1 MVEEKQLKISEM
13 TKKVGVE
20 AHVLRYW
27 EEELGLPIKRNSLG
41 HRYYTEDD
49 VEQFMQIK
57 EWKDKGIQLK
67 GIKSILELPEETEA
81 DRGNPVS
88 KPSGKTFL
96 LKMPAE
102 EYGVS
107 DYDLEKEKED
117 KSYRLQM
124 LLKGLIKEAVKESS
138 TEMATDIKDSI
149 IKEMDY
155 QFRMAAEEQEKQCE
169 RYQKQQE
176 EYFEKLDY
184 MITDKLQTKRKKR
197 TGLFGAGQK

>member
-41 HRYYTEDD
+41 HRYYTEED
-49 VEQFMQIK
+49 VEQFMRIK

-67 GIKSILELPEETEA
+67 GIKSILGLPEETEA
-81 DRGNPVS
+81 EMEKTMP
-88 KPSGKTFL
+88 KPSAKTFL
-96 LKMPAE
+96 LKMPVG

-107 DYDLEKEKED
+107 NCNTEKDD

-124 LLKGLIKEAVKESS
+124 LLKGLIKEAVQESS
-138 TEMATDIKDSI
+138 VEMATDIKDSI

-155 QFRMAAEEQEKQCE
+155 QFRMASEEQEKHYQK
-169 RYQKQQE
+169 YQKQQE

-184 MITDKLQTKRKKR
+184 MITDKLQAKRRKR
-197 TGLFGAGQK
+197 TGLFRAGEK